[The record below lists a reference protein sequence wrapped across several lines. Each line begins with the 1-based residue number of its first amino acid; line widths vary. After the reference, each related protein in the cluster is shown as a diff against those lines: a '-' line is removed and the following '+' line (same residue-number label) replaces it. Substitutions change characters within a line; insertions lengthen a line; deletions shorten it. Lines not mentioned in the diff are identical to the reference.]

1 MKELIRAATQG
12 LTKKQG
18 DAILTVATEIGNKLG
33 DFLNDAIDE
42 VFDKVEKAIKENA

>member
-1 MKELIRAATQG
+1 MRELIRAVANG
-12 LTKKQG
+12 LTQKQG
-18 DAILTVATEIGNKLG
+18 GAILTVATEIGNKLG

>member
-1 MKELIRAATQG
+1 MRELIRAAANG

-18 DAILTVATEIGNKLG
+18 DAILTVATEFGNKLG

-42 VFDKVEKAIKENA
+42 VFDKVEKTIKENA

>member
-1 MKELIRAATQG
+1 MKDLIRVAANG

-33 DFLNDAIDE
+33 DFLNDAIDD
-42 VFDKVEKAIKENA
+42 VFDKIEKAIKENS